1 MMHDAFDLN
10 DIHHEPSDEQ
20 LAALMEE
27 VAAEARRRAA
37 EAREKLRKAVQT
49 AIAESQRQRDRP

>member
-1 MMHDAFDLN
+1 MGHDAFDLN
-10 DIHHEPSDEQ
+10 DITNEPSDEQ

-37 EAREKLRKAVQT
+37 EARERLRKAVQA
-49 AIAESQRQRDRP
+49 AIAESQGQRERT